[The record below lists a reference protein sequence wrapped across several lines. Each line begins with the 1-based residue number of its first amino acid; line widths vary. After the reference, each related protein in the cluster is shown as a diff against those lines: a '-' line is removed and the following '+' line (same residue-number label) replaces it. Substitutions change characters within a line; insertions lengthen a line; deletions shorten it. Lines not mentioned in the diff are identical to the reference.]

1 MNLKEYSG
9 VSSKG
14 NKALR
19 TRSALYVPD
28 DMMEVSR
35 NNIYEMSIL
44 HRLYNSSIQ
53 LQFHYDSFYS
63 KRKRYGDGSS
73 KMYVRSTFPYR
84 SPLLSKSKKE
94 VYV

>member
-19 TRSALYVPD
+19 TRSVLYIPD
-28 DMMEVSR
+28 DMMEVTE
-35 NNIYEMSIL
+35 NNIYDMTL
-44 HRLYNSSIQ
+44 DYKMFNSSTQ
-53 LQFHYDSFYS
+53 LQFRYDSFYS
-63 KRKRYGDGSS
+63 QRRNKYAYDRM
-73 KMYVRSTFPYR
+73 MYINSRFPQR
-84 SPLLSKSKKE
+84 IPLLSKSKKE

>member
-19 TRSALYVPD
+19 TRSVLYVPD
-28 DMMEVSR
+28 DMMEVTE
-35 NNIYEMSIL
+35 NNIYDMTL
-44 HRLYNSSIQ
+44 DYKMFNSSTQ
-53 LQFHYDSFYS
+53 LQFRYDSFYS
-63 KRKRYGDGSS
+63 QRNRYTDSS
-73 KMYVRSTFPYR
+73 KMYINSRFPQR
-84 SPLLSKSKKE
+84 IPLLSKSKKE